1 MRVYTGVFSV
11 ILLAAAMASLASAS
25 ETNVGNTKDACDK
38 SNPVKLESS
47 TGTVS
52 VGANS
57 TKSVS
62 LPARTTEIFWYC
74 GGSRERSANDKE
86 FNNVKISRAANG
98 AIQWTFFLIEGE
110 NTLIPLVRVGDSRD
124 ACDGSQPVTFNSK
137 TEQVTVKAGQI
148 VLEELP
154 MMSGDM
160 SWQCGK
166 SNERVANP
174 NAFDVIQAER
184 ASNGALQWVFYRTLT
199 DHDDS
204 TGNYI
209 DLLPGDLVLQLA
221 GTSTT
226 VSQPG
231 FLKLQLDTLWASQ
244 RGQFQAKMLAKLKK
258 EKSFTVQSLTLSDAS
273 KSEVRIGDDKD
284 DVLVKYVV
292 HENELLASSTGAN
305 LRAVFDL
312 ELVMVLPKQQ
322 TMPLQAKRATAF
334 AHHFEIHAA
343 SAGDAILAAF
353 AKSRIHAVETDTDSS
368 TQDVKKD
375 VNTALASV
383 SGNLGAPSG
392 SKVGLQQTNGTV
404 QACVQLKAGAKC
416 SFPAVSRV
424 VAPNR
429 KTLDT
434 SHDQCSEAKVWMWD
448 YQKGGFVSIAK
459 GGSAEIEVDNQR
471 FEWFCGGDSQPDT
484 VNGSEWATGP
494 EGTYFVHVQRDA
506 TGRNIDWTFQ
516 SWH

>member
-1 MRVYTGVFSV
+1 MRVGISV
-11 ILLAAAMASLASAS
+11 CSVVLLAAVVTSLAAAS

-47 TGTVS
+47 TGPVS

-124 ACDGSQPVTFNSK
+124 ACDASQAVNFNSK
-137 TEQVTVKAGQI
+137 TDKVTLKAGQI

-160 SWQCGK
+160 HWQCGK
-166 SNERVANP
+166 SGERVANP
-174 NAFDVIQAER
+174 SAFDVIQAER
-184 ASNGALQWVFYRTLT
+184 AGNGAIQWVFYRTLT

-221 GTSTT
+221 GTPGT
-226 VSQPG
+226 VPQPG
-231 FLKLQLDTLWASQ
+231 FLKQQLDTLWASQ
-244 RGQFQAKMLAKLKK
+244 RSQFQAKMLAKLKK

-273 KSEVRIGDDKD
+273 KSEVRIGDDQD
-284 DVLVKYVV
+284 SVLVKYVV
-292 HENELLASSTGAN
+292 HENQLMAKSTAN

-312 ELVMVLPKQQ
+312 ELVLVLTRQQ
-322 TMPLQAKRATAF
+322 TMPLQAKAATAF

-375 VNTALASV
+375 VNAALATV
-383 SGNLGAPSG
+383 SGKLGAPPG
-392 SKVGLQQTNGTV
+392 TKVELQQTNGTI
-404 QACVQLKAGAKC
+404 QACVQLQAGAKC
-416 SFPAVSRV
+416 NFPAVARV
-424 VAPNR
+424 VAPSR

-434 SHDQCSEAKVWMWD
+434 SHDQCSQNNIWMWD
-448 YQKGGFVSIAK
+448 YQKGGFVSIAR

-471 FEWFCGGDSQPDT
+471 FEWFCGSDTEPDA
-484 VNGSEWATGP
+484 VNGDEWATGP

-516 SWH
+516 SWR